1 MMFIK
6 YGFGRCTSD
15 AAHEVR
21 DGHITREEAVELV
34 RRYDGE
40 FPEKVFTPFLDYIDM
55 NQEEFWNVVDKFRLD
70 HIWKK
75 EGGEWKLRH
84 QVS

>member
-1 MMFIK
+1 MHVK
-6 YGFGRCTSD
+6 YGFGRTTSD

-21 DGHITREEAVELV
+21 DGHINRDEAVALV

-40 FPEKVFTPFLDYIDM
+40 FPSRNFKEFMSYIDL
-55 NQEEFWNVVDKFRLD
+55 EHSEFTEIVDRFRLP

-75 EGGEWKLRH
+75 VNGEWKLRNEI
-84 QVS
+84 S

>member
-6 YGFGRCTSD
+6 FGFGRATSD

-21 DGHITREEAVELV
+21 DGHINRDEAAALV

-40 FPEKVFTPFLDYIDM
+40 FPAKHFKTFLQYVDIKD
-55 NQEEFWNVVDKFRLD
+55 QDFFDIVDKFRLS

-75 EGGEWKLRH
+75 EYGEWKLRKR
-84 QVS
+84 V